1 MPFSDLYQAVQ
12 TQGDRISTK
21 WLRARAIEFSH
32 ITKIKE
38 QWSGV
43 IDPAVLRGF
52 YIEGPKG
59 PPVQLE
65 ENESLIV
72 LARAMCDGIQGSYWR
87 RAVLAKELMHVFD
100 QDDEK
105 THTKEQFDAMV
116 HRFGNPSAPLTS
128 QFRAES
134 KGYWRSLAV
143 LCTEKKRSEYRAA
156 LKAETISFDVVA
168 TSLRVPVPIVHDM
181 MSDLLDQYRPGWM

>member
-1 MPFSDLYQAVQ
+1 MSFSDLYQAVQ

-32 ITKIKE
+32 IAKIKE

-43 IDPAVLRGF
+43 IDANVLRGF

-59 PPVQLE
+59 GPVPLVA
-65 ENESLIV
+65 NEALIV
-72 LARAMCDGIQGSYWR
+72 LARAMCDGAQGDHWR

-100 QDDEK
+100 QEDEK
-105 THTKEQFDAMV
+105 THTREQFDALM
-116 HRFGNPSAPLTS
+116 HRFGDPAAPLTP

-134 KGYWRSLAV
+134 KAYWRSLAV
-143 LCTEKKRSEYRAA
+143 LCTEKKRLEYRTA
-156 LKAETISFDVVA
+156 LEAETISFDVVA
-168 TSLRVPVPIVHDM
+168 TALRIPVLNVHDM
-181 MSDLLDQYRPGWM
+181 MSDRFEQYRPNWM